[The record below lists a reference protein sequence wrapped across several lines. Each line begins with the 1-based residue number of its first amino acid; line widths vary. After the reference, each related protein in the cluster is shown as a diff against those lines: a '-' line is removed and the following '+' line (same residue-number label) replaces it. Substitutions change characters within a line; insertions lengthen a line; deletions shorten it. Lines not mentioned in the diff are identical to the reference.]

1 MGSLA
6 GRYAGVSV
14 PDWTRAILDAL
25 RAAEIRN
32 LSYVADSLLGGVIAA
47 AEACGDFR
55 LIPVHRE
62 EEAVGV
68 LCGLYVGGQR
78 GAMLLQSS
86 GLGNCLNALGALAIS
101 SSIPIPLVI
110 GMRGELDEWNP
121 AQMAMGRA
129 VVGCL
134 DALHIPSVT
143 LAEPHLAG
151 PVTAGA
157 LTSCFA
163 SGQPFGILLSAL
175 LTRTAER
182 RK

>member
-1 MGSLA
+1 MARRGIGGHGITTLLLA
-6 GRYAGVSV
+6 GLAC
-14 PDWTRAILDAL
+14 AL
-25 RAAEIRN
+25 
-32 LSYVADSLLGGVIAA
+32 VA
-47 AEACGDFR
+47 CT
-55 LIPVHRE
+55 
-62 EEAVGV
+62 
-68 LCGLYVGGQR
+68 
-78 GAMLLQSS
+78 AMAP
-86 GLGNCLNALGALAIS
+86 N
-101 SSIPIPLVI
+101 
-110 GMRGELDEWNP
+110 RGELDEWNP

>member
-1 MGSLA
+1 VA
-6 GRYAGVSV
+6 GRYQGVSV
-14 PDWTRAILDAL
+14 PEWTAAMLEAL
-25 RAAEIRN
+25 RAAGVRN
-32 LSYVADSLLGGVIAA
+32 ISYVADSLLGGVIAA
-47 AEACGDFR
+47 AEASGQFR

-68 LCGLYVGGQR
+68 LCGLYVGGER

-86 GLGNCLNALGALAIS
+86 GLGNCLNALGALAIA
-101 SSIPIPLVI
+101 SSIPVPLVI

-121 AQMAMGRA
+121 AQLPMGRA

-134 DALHIPSVT
+134 EALHIASVSI
-143 LAEPHLAG
+143 LEPHLAG
-151 PVTAGA
+151 PVTAAA
-157 LTSCFA
+157 LTTCFA

-175 LTRTAER
+175 ITRTAER